1 MYKFM
6 SWLVIAFI
14 GLVPIGA
21 FIDTKQLPKPNME
34 QSFMKRQKR
43 ATNPSQC
50 GNSCELEFAS
60 IKQSAFIYNP
70 YFQNNFNSNLLQVKN
85 QGLNIPYD
93 IPRNVGGGYFP
104 NPSLILLVKEKSN
117 VYDEVNNFYRNNGTY
132 SSNAYV
138 VDSLVKFKISIYE
151 SEGIFYLNS
160 FSAEMPY

>member
-1 MYKFM
+1 MWKFL
-6 SWLVIAFI
+6 SALNLVCIMFI
-14 GLVPIGA
+14 SGCS
-21 FIDTKQLPKPNME
+21 K
-34 QSFMKRQKR
+34 
-43 ATNPSQC
+43 
-50 GNSCELEFAS
+50 NSNDLKKYDLEFAS

-93 IPRNVGGGYFP
+93 ISRNVGGGYFP